1 MRFYCFLVALA
12 LVPAAPSAAAGSL
25 SGMTFVVDAGHGT
38 RYPDGSPLNVGA
50 VGPDGV
56 QEAKVTLAVAEDLAG
71 LLRTGGARVALTRSY
86 AHPYRVATN
95 LRKDNRARAALANA
109 MRATAFIS
117 IHADSSLDPRKRGI
131 SVFWLHPNSARLARN
146 VRAALAPLAL
156 ALSDL
161 LPLDRDRFHS
171 LVERVGRQKRHRQ
184 RQHGCR
190 PCSSSSAS
198 FPIRGRSGCSQ
209 PLPLRVAKR

>member
-156 ALSDL
+156 GESEFRPRELAVTEEARV
-161 LPLDRDRFHS
+161 PAV
-171 LVERVGRQKRHRQ
+171 LVELGFVSNPGQERLLATPACEGRE
-184 RQHGCR
+184 
-190 PCSSSSAS
+190 AVA
-198 FPIRGRSGCSQ
+198 
-209 PLPLRVAKR
+209 LRDALAETFAR